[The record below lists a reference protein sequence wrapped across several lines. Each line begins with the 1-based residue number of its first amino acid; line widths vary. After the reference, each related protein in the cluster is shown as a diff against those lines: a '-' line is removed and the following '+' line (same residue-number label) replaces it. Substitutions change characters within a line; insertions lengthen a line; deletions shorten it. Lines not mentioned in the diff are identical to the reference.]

1 VADGAALAGLRV
13 LDLSNLR
20 GGLCGRML
28 ADMGA
33 DVIKIEPPQGDPTR
47 RLGPFAGNQPHPD
60 RSLKFWF
67 YNLNKRSVT
76 LDYAHTRGAEL
87 LLQLAESADVVI
99 ESFDPGYLDRLGLSW
114 DALHERNPALI
125 LCSLAPF
132 GQTGPYRDYLA
143 DDTILT
149 ALGGMLFVNGFPEEP
164 PLRPLGLQTYHV
176 GSIFGVSAIMGALL
190 ARRHAGVGQWI
201 DLSLHE
207 ATVASL
213 EHVPG
218 QFFEFGAVER
228 RRGTLHWSGSFCVL
242 PCSDGRY
249 LLNSNLGEFANLVEW
264 MKSEGMAADLDDPQ
278 WEDVSYRRKNAA
290 HLFAVL
296 GEWLKHHTSTEVLE
310 RAQLLRLAFAV
321 VHSTDDLPN
330 DEQLRARRFFVEVE
344 HPELGR
350 KFLYPGAPYLFS
362 ATPWRLYR
370 RPPLLGE
377 HTREVLCQDLGLAD
391 GELEVLHAEGVC

>member
-1 VADGAALAGLRV
+1 
-13 LDLSNLR
+13 
-20 GGLCGRML
+20 ML

-190 ARRHAGVGQWI
+190 ARRHAG
-201 DLSLHE
+201 
-207 ATVASL
+207 
-213 EHVPG
+213 
-218 QFFEFGAVER
+218 
-228 RRGTLHWSGSFCVL
+228 
-242 PCSDGRY
+242 
-249 LLNSNLGEFANLVEW
+249 
-264 MKSEGMAADLDDPQ
+264 
-278 WEDVSYRRKNAA
+278 
-290 HLFAVL
+290 
-296 GEWLKHHTSTEVLE
+296 
-310 RAQLLRLAFAV
+310 
-321 VHSTDDLPN
+321 
-330 DEQLRARRFFVEVE
+330 
-344 HPELGR
+344 
-350 KFLYPGAPYLFS
+350 
-362 ATPWRLYR
+362 
-370 RPPLLGE
+370 
-377 HTREVLCQDLGLAD
+377 
-391 GELEVLHAEGVC
+391 